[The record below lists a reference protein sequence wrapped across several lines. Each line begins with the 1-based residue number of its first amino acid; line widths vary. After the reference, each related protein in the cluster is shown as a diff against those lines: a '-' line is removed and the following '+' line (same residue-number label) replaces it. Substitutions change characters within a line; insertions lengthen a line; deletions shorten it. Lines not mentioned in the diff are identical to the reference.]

1 MVGSAQEAAYL
12 NSTKTLSKY
21 MLSTP
26 AVGLSLWRC
35 CYSPGMEFSVWSL
48 LLPLSEGR
56 QERRIERVRASQD
69 LHPRPTRDARSW
81 RRNGMIVGGNGV
93 RGGGGAEQGNSA
105 GGNSSAGLSAVSGAS
120 SAACAKRRNQHC
132 RTCGYKMRVGAFKR
146 HHNQLFL
153 SSPGPICTVPES
165 RRRVK
170 VNPIATRPIRMF
182 GSECHC
188 VGDDVYPGG
197 CSST

>member
-1 MVGSAQEAAYL
+1 
-12 NSTKTLSKY
+12 

-26 AVGLSLWRC
+26 AVGRSLWRC
-35 CYSPGMEFSVWSL
+35 QAL
-48 LLPLSEGR
+48 LLFARDGIQRVVAPPAPVGR
-56 QERRIERVRASQD
+56 PAGKQNRAGAGKPGPPSQADKRRKIMETKRHDSR
-69 LHPRPTRDARSW
+69 W
-81 RRNGMIVGGNGV
+81 RRCSGV
-93 RGGGGAEQGNSA
+93 GGAEQGNSA

-120 SAACAKRRNQHC
+120 SAAGAKRRNQHC
-132 RTCGYKMRVGAFKR
+132 RTCGHKMRVGAFKR

-153 SSPGPICTVPES
+153 SSSGSICTVPQS

-188 VGDDVYPGG
+188 VGDDAYPLEVGG
-197 CSST
+197 L